1 MGKKDIK
8 ERNARAKVY
17 HLAKYRLV
25 SESSKEPVMTSIE
38 NIGRGGV
45 CIYLDG
51 DLPCSSVV
59 QLYISLPQIQQPIP
73 TLAKVVWTKRIGRT
87 NRYKAGL
94 QFLEIEALAQQ
105 SIEKRVGFVD
115 EHLRKK

>member
-1 MGKKDIK
+1 MAKKETK
-8 ERNARAKVY
+8 ERSARAKVY
-17 HLAKYRLV
+17 HLAKYRLA
-25 SESSKEPVMTSIE
+25 SEPSKEPGMTSIE

-51 DLPCSSVV
+51 DLPASSVV
-59 QLYISLPQIQQPIP
+59 QLYINLPPIHQSIP

-94 QFLEIEALAQQ
+94 QFLEIEEVAQQ
-105 SIEKRVGFVD
+105 SIGKRVDFVA
-115 EHLRKK
+115 EQRQKK